1 MSEGEFVEEPL
12 LKLKSLQQTSNLV
25 QVLKDKGYY
34 TIESLAVESPHLLF
48 ERVGERVGF
57 NLEKARQIVREARDS
72 LKIEIMTAAELY
84 EEEISRKC
92 YSTGCVAL
100 DELLG
105 GGIREQEI
113 TEFTGQFESGKTE
126 ICLSTVLVAA
136 QNKVSSLFFD
146 TEGSFSSKRL
156 YEMARARG
164 FDPKE
169 TISLINYAK
178 VYGSEHL
185 LFLLENAHKP
195 IRERNIKI
203 IVVDSLVSP
212 FRAEYPGRELLAP
225 RQQLINRCL
234 RMLIN
239 YARVYHIAVITTEQ
253 VLASPIGYT
262 YEVRPEVAAP
272 PVGGYVVGHL
282 VGNRV
287 YLTMGPGSKRLATLI
302 GSSYLPRRAVEIM
315 ISEAG
320 IVDLPKESKPTG

>member
-1 MSEGEFVEEPL
+1 
-12 LKLKSLQQTSNLV
+12 
-25 QVLKDKGYY
+25 
-34 TIESLAVESPHLLF
+34 LAVESPHLLF
-48 ERVGERVGF
+48 DRVGERVGF
-57 NLEKARQIVREARDS
+57 SLEKARQIVREARAS

-84 EEEISRKC
+84 EEEMSRKC
-92 YSTGCVAL
+92 YSTGCKAL

-105 GGIREQEI
+105 GGVHEQEI
-113 TEFTGQFESGKTE
+113 TEFAGEFESGKTE
-126 ICLSTVLVAA
+126 ICLTTVLMAA
-136 QNKVSSLFFD
+136 QSKVATLFMD

-156 YEMARARG
+156 YEMAKSRG
-164 FDPKE
+164 LNPQE
-169 TISLINYAK
+169 TIPFINYAK

-185 LFLLENAHKP
+185 VFLLENAHKP

-203 IVVDSLVSP
+203 IIVDSLVSP

-234 RMLIN
+234 RLLIN

-253 VLASPIGYT
+253 VLASPVGYT
-262 YEVRPEVAAP
+262 YQVRPEVAAP

-287 YLTMGPGSKRLATLI
+287 YLTIATGSKRIATLV
-302 GSSYLPRRAVEIM
+302 GSSYLPRKAVEIM

-320 IVDLPKESKPTG
+320 IVDTPEERKPTGPS